1 MIINTIED
9 LLEITAQLVHDVPKI
24 QIAHSDVNIMYSVAT
39 QVFKGTALTDRQYAL
54 MQEKLELYKD
64 QFSPYCDFDQ
74 VVTTLRHELRTIDR
88 SKYIKISEDNGIHA
102 IEVRFPFSKKLIVK
116 LESAIIPS
124 DEHWHP
130 KGSHK
135 HFFTLTEKNIV
146 IILDIFKDS
155 NFEIDKDLVSLYNEI
170 KLINADDYII
180 RIEDNNLINLHP
192 EGKKVLEEQLGPL
205 DENNVICYKDRSIL
219 YGISKFDDNA
229 LQNIEQHDILT
240 KKIANRNH
248 NEVHISTK
256 EWSIDALFES
266 LSILKRFP
274 LVIFLDDQDPYT
286 GLVSTYPSI
295 RNFIDSSEISVLY
308 RLSGDASNGYNEY
321 IRDNNL
327 NNPLDTNTKIV
338 YTNRNK
344 VNKPLLQSDCTPI
357 TALMYD
363 NLRTSSSVATWV
375 KNFDLVIDFAESE
388 NLIPRFYN
396 SRRY

>member
-1 MIINTIED
+1 M
-9 LLEITAQLVHDVPKI
+9 
-24 QIAHSDVNIMYSVAT
+24 
-39 QVFKGTALTDRQYAL
+39 
-54 MQEKLELYKD
+54 
-64 QFSPYCDFDQ
+64 
-74 VVTTLRHELRTIDR
+74 
-88 SKYIKISEDNGIHA
+88 
-102 IEVRFPFSKKLIVK
+102 
-116 LESAIIPS
+116 
-124 DEHWHP
+124 
-130 KGSHK
+130 
-135 HFFTLTEKNIV
+135 
-146 IILDIFKDS
+146 
-155 NFEIDKDLVSLYNEI
+155 
-170 KLINADDYII
+170 
-180 RIEDNNLINLHP
+180 
-192 EGKKVLEEQLGPL
+192 
-205 DENNVICYKDRSIL
+205 
-219 YGISKFDDNA
+219 
-229 LQNIEQHDILT
+229 
-240 KKIANRNH
+240 
-248 NEVHISTK
+248 
-256 EWSIDALFES
+256 FES

-295 RNFIDSSEISVLY
+295 RNFIDPSEISVLY